1 MNEDTADYD
10 TVEDDIL
17 RMADLRLSVVPKYQE
32 DIRNIYKH
40 RTSKTRISD
49 NTGRAMAGAIGA
61 NIMLTSFA
69 ESVTISES

>member
-1 MNEDTADYD
+1 MITDG
-10 TVEDDIL
+10 VGDDIDEL
-17 RMADLRLSVVPKYQE
+17 PDLRLSVVPKYQE

-49 NTGRAMAGAIGA
+49 NTGRAIAGAIGA